1 VNQFVL
7 SACIAEAGALRR
19 TPAGLPVMDLRLEH
33 ESDLEEAGQK
43 RQVRAA
49 IRAVAFGATAE
60 RIGRQ
65 SLGSA
70 WRFTGFLATQRG
82 GRQLVFHVL
91 DFQPD

>member
-1 VNQFVL
+1 VNQLVL
-7 SACIAEAGALRR
+7 SACIAEVGALRH
-19 TPAGLPVMDLRLEH
+19 TPAGLPVMDFHLEH
-33 ESDLEEAGQK
+33 ASELEEAGQQ

-60 RIGRQ
+60 RVGRQ

-70 WRFTGFLATQRG
+70 WRFIGFLAAARG